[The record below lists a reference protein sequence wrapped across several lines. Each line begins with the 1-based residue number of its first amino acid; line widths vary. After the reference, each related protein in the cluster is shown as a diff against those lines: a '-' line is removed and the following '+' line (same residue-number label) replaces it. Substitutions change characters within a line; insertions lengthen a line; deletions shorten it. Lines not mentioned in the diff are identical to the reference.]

1 MESYDNRAK
10 SIEKII
16 KSGYVRHDE
25 IQPALEKAGL
35 DLIKPDEISDLVRK
49 HKYRGGW
56 LAEKRAGRGVK
67 RIGDKIGT
75 YVSVVLGAAVVAEMM
90 AAAAFADSL
99 IGEKIQ
105 GFGEHLLFWLG
116 LKKVEIS
123 GPEMVTAMARV
134 GAATPKIVK
143 GMIIG
148 AVIGYI
154 AWKVVTRL
162 IGYLLKRRKR
172 RNDINRLLSRYGEIG
187 QRDENITGKE
197 A

>member
-1 MESYDNRAK
+1 MKSYDNRVK

-16 KSGYVRHDE
+16 RNGYVRHDE
-25 IQPALEKAGL
+25 IEPALKNAGL
-35 DLIKPDEISDLVRK
+35 DLIKPDEISELVRK

-56 LAEKRAGRGVK
+56 LAQGRAGRGVK
-67 RIGDKIGT
+67 KIGDKIGT
-75 YVSVVLGAAVVAEMM
+75 YVSVVLGAAIVAEIM

-116 LKKVEIS
+116 MKKIEIS

-134 GAATPKIVK
+134 GAATPRIVK

-148 AVIGYI
+148 AIVGYI
-154 AWKVVTRL
+154 AWKVITRL

-172 RNDINRLLSRYGEIG
+172 RNDIDSLLGRYSEMG
-187 QRDENITGKE
+187 QRDENL
-197 A
+197 

>member
-1 MESYDNRAK
+1 MESYDNRVK
-10 SIEKII
+10 SVEKII

-25 IQPALEKAGL
+25 IEPALKRAGL

-56 LAEKRAGRGVK
+56 LAEGRVGRGVK

-116 LKKVEIS
+116 LRKIEIS
-123 GPEMVTAMARV
+123 GPEMVSAMARV
-134 GAATPKIVK
+134 GAATPRIVK

-148 AVIGYI
+148 AVVGYV
-154 AWKVVTRL
+154 AWKVITRL
-162 IGYLLKRRKR
+162 IGYSLKRQKR
-172 RNDINRLLSRYGEIG
+172 RNDINRLLSRYSEMG
-187 QRDENITGKE
+187 QRDESPDQ
-197 A
+197 

>member
-1 MESYDNRAK
+1 MKSYDDRVK

-25 IQPALEKAGL
+25 IEPALEKAGL

-56 LAEKRAGRGVK
+56 LAENRAGRGVK
-67 RIGDKIGT
+67 KIGDKIGT
-75 YVSVVLGAAVVAEMM
+75 YVSVVLGAAIVAEMM
-90 AAAAFADSL
+90 AASAFADSL

-116 LKKVEIS
+116 LKEVETS
-123 GPEMVTAMARV
+123 GPDMIAAMTKV
-134 GAATPKIVK
+134 IAATPRIVK

-148 AVIGYI
+148 AVIGYV
-154 AWKVVTRL
+154 AWKVITRL
-162 IGYLLKRRKR
+162 IGYSLKRRKR
-172 RNDINRLLSRYGEIG
+172 RNDIDRLLSRYSEVG
-187 QRDENITGKE
+187 QRDENL
-197 A
+197 

>member
-1 MESYDNRAK
+1 MKSYDDRVK

-25 IQPALEKAGL
+25 IEPALEKAGL

-56 LAEKRAGRGVK
+56 LAESRAGRGVK
-67 RIGDKIGT
+67 KIGDKIGT
-75 YVSVVLGAAVVAEMM
+75 YVSVVLGAAIVAEMM

-105 GFGEHLLFWLG
+105 GFGQHLLFWLG
-116 LKKVEIS
+116 LKKVETS
-123 GPEMVTAMARV
+123 GPDMVAAMTKV
-134 GAATPKIVK
+134 IAATPRIVK

-148 AVIGYI
+148 AVIGYV
-154 AWKVVTRL
+154 AWKVITRL
-162 IGYLLKRRKR
+162 IGYSLKRRKR
-172 RNDINRLLSRYGEIG
+172 RNDIDRLLSRYSEVG
-187 QRDENITGKE
+187 QRDENL
-197 A
+197 

>member
-1 MESYDNRAK
+1 MKSYDNRVK

-25 IQPALEKAGL
+25 IQPALKNAGL
-35 DLIKPDEISDLVRK
+35 DLIKPDEISELVRK

-56 LAEKRAGRGVK
+56 LAEGRVGRGVK
-67 RIGDKIGT
+67 RVGDKIGT
-75 YVSVVLGAAVVAEMM
+75 YVSVILGAAIVAEMM

-134 GAATPKIVK
+134 GAATPRIVK
-143 GMIIG
+143 GMVIG
-148 AVIGYI
+148 AVVGYV
-154 AWKVVTRL
+154 AWKVITRL
-162 IGYLLKRRKR
+162 IGYSLKRRKR
-172 RNDINRLLSRYGEIG
+172 RNDIGSLLGRYSEMG
-187 QRDENITGKE
+187 QRDENL
-197 A
+197 